1 MKKHRWIAG
10 LLVLVIA
17 VFALPVSYADSPVDG
32 REGRAEMRFLEGMID
47 HHQMALDMADNC
59 LERASTESVV
69 TVCQNII
76 NAQSAEIELM
86 QGWLLDWYN
95 IQYTPMSMADMD
107 MMHMMDMM
115 HNQDDAGQG
124 GHGGHGGHG
133 GNATPAPFIDPPM
146 MMGMFAGFNQVEG
159 VEYEIAWLE
168 SMIDHHDDA
177 LHMAERLLMRVP
189 EGAGHPE
196 LFALAQQIIA
206 DQTAEIALMEE
217 MILELAG

>member
-1 MKKHRWIAG
+1 MKKHGLVAG
-10 LLVLVIA
+10 LLVLVLAI
-17 VFALPVSYADSPVDG
+17 FALPVSYADSPVDG

-47 HHQMALDMADNC
+47 HHQMALDMAADC
-59 LERASTESVV
+59 LERAETESVLAL
-69 TVCQNII
+69 CQDII
-76 NAQSAEIELM
+76 NAQSAEIEMM

-95 IQYTPMSMADMD
+95 IEYTPMSMME
-107 MMHMMDMM
+107 MMGMMDIGMM
-115 HNQDDAGQG
+115 G
-124 GHGGHGGHG
+124 GMHGGHGGHG
-133 GNATPAPFIDPPM
+133 HMGRQGPFVDPPM

-159 VEYEIAWLE
+159 IDYEIAWLE

-206 DQTAEIALMEE
+206 DQTAEIELMEE